1 MASVIT
7 GGVSILFFASLVN
20 ISYSNYDFC
29 SRNKNLCKNCKN
41 QNYKPIIKKKNK
53 KHDKIAFL
61 GKTKLRRMGVL
72 ISKDL
77 IDSVEFASVNN
88 VFRLYDDI
96 KDEIKNLKNSTVHQR
111 F

>member
-1 MASVIT
+1 
-7 GGVSILFFASLVN
+7 
-20 ISYSNYDFC
+20 
-29 SRNKNLCKNCKN
+29 
-41 QNYKPIIKKKNK
+41 
-53 KHDKIAFL
+53 
-61 GKTKLRRMGVL
+61 MGVL

-96 KDEIKNLKNSTVHQR
+96 KDEIKSLKNSTVHQR